1 MSDIQK
7 AAAPITRLDPL
18 NYILF
23 EKLFGEKGD
32 EPQLLELLK
41 PILARTERDLR
52 SIEIVENKIQPP
64 EVIGGKGGV
73 LDLRAKMADGS
84 RCNIEVQRQNQH
96 NMERRSLYYW
106 AREYTGSIVS
116 GQNYKELPD
125 VIVINILDFTYIPLE
140 DFHTSFHLREDYHRE
155 YKLTNAQEVHFL
167 ELPKFRKLA
176 EKNLAD
182 DPLHRWLSY
191 LDIATPLPL
200 IKEITEMDP
209 VIAHTQE
216 LSERLAQDEAV
227 RHAYLLYDMAL
238 SDETSRLEDAREEG
252 IEKGME
258 EALVATAR
266 NLLSM
271 GLSIEQIAK
280 GTGLSD
286 EIIRSL

>member
-1 MSDIQK
+1 M
-7 AAAPITRLDPL
+7 PITRLDPL

-41 PILARTERDLR
+41 PILTRTGRDLR
-52 SIEIVENKIQPP
+52 SIEIVENKLQPP

-73 LDLRAKMADGS
+73 LDLRAKMTDGS

-125 VIVINILDFTYIPLE
+125 VIVINILDFSYIPLE

-155 YKLTNAQEVHFL
+155 HILTNALEVHFL
-167 ELPKFRKLA
+167 EMPKFRKLP
-176 EKNLAD
+176 EKNLGR

-191 LDIATPLPL
+191 LDISTPMPL
-200 IKEITEMDP
+200 IKELIEMDP
-209 VIAHTQE
+209 IIAHTQE

-238 SDETSRLEDAREEG
+238 SDETSRLEDAREDAREG
-252 IEKGME
+252 
-258 EALVATAR
+258 ALVTTAR
-266 NLLSM
+266 NAL
-271 GLSIEQIAK
+271 AK
-280 GTGLSD
+280 GLPVETISEITGLSV
-286 EIIRSL
+286 EIIRGL